1 MLPALSL
8 LSGPSVRRSVS
19 WNNHILAVWIIPLG
33 GHRPGTA
40 MPRLVF
46 WKDHSASNTV
56 WGLRGVCVCVC
67 LCKFEG
73 QENGGKFPGS
83 DKRNGSLSL
92 YPSSPI
98 TPLAFRGLGEGQWRP
113 TRQEGVGFF
122 SSLICLLPSQPR
134 SLVIYSSGRGVE
146 GRPPWR
152 LLPERP

>member
-1 MLPALSL
+1 MAHFQCRATGSQWPSGGTVGKARGAPHLTPARSRDRSL
-8 LSGPSVRRSVS
+8 CQQ
-19 WNNHILAVWIIPLG
+19 
-33 GHRPGTA
+33 
-40 MPRLVF
+40 
-46 WKDHSASNTV
+46 HSM
-56 WGLRGVCVCVC
+56 GLEGCVCVC

-98 TPLAFRGLGEGQWRP
+98 TPPAFRGLGEGQWRP
-113 TRQEGVGFF
+113 TRQEGVRFF